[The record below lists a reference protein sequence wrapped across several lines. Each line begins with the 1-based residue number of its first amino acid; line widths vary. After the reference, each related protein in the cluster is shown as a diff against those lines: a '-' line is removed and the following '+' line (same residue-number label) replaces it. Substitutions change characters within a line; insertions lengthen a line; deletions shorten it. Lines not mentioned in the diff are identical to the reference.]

1 MTAAP
6 QQGAPA
12 GGRAVFGAAIKGG
25 RTDQQDSFR
34 LCRLDGEGG
43 WLLLLADGMG
53 GHAAGALA
61 SKIAADTFVAA
72 FRSLRAEGTSLA
84 DALGG
89 ALTRANEAI
98 AAAQRLDPDNSAG
111 MGTTV
116 VAAHLAAGGVS
127 WISVGDSPLWLY
139 RRGELRRLNEDH
151 SLRQFAGEGAP
162 SGNILQSAVMG
173 EPKIPLVDSHPEPER
188 LEPDDLVLL
197 SSDGI
202 LTLDEQQIA
211 ATISSASGA
220 DAELIAWLLLNAVQ
234 DRKKSRKD
242 NCTLIVARASAA
254 GIASAPIAAGASR
267 GGRTRWIAAALLVL
281 GAGAATAAA
290 LLHLH

>member
-1 MTAAP
+1 EDLPRFRRSGNPSREAYGDRLRSAFAALLPAARRSAQSHLSRWRRRAGADAAQGRRDHQHRAHTAALCPALRRGLQLVTAAP

-116 VAAHLAAGGVS
+116 VAAH
-127 WISVGDSPLWLY
+127 
-139 RRGELRRLNEDH
+139 
-151 SLRQFAGEGAP
+151 
-162 SGNILQSAVMG
+162 
-173 EPKIPLVDSHPEPER
+173 
-188 LEPDDLVLL
+188 
-197 SSDGI
+197 
-202 LTLDEQQIA
+202 
-211 ATISSASGA
+211 
-220 DAELIAWLLLNAVQ
+220 
-234 DRKKSRKD
+234 
-242 NCTLIVARASAA
+242 
-254 GIASAPIAAGASR
+254 
-267 GGRTRWIAAALLVL
+267 
-281 GAGAATAAA
+281 
-290 LLHLH
+290 